1 MNTRPSLYRSTLIAA
16 AVAIG
21 CFGAATAQA
30 HDHGWRGHDADRGW
44 HGRDRGWHEHEWR
57 EHEWREHEWRDRD
70 GYRGYGHRYGHAEP
84 VWREGWAEYAPPPVA
99 YYPAPAAFPPG
110 GVSVVVRLPF

>member
-21 CFGAATAQA
+21 CFGAAAAQA
-30 HDHGWRGHDADRGW
+30 HDHGWRGHDDDRGW
-44 HGRDRGWHEHEWR
+44 HGHGHGWHDHDGDRGWY
-57 EHEWREHEWRDRD
+57 
-70 GYRGYGHRYGHAEP
+70 GAYRPRYGYVAP
-84 VWREGWAEYAPPPVA
+84 GWVEYAAPVA
-99 YYPAPAAFPPG
+99 YYPAPPVAYGPG

>member
-21 CFGAATAQA
+21 CFGAVTAQA
-30 HDHGWRGHDADRGW
+30 HDHGWHGHGGERGW
-44 HGRDRGWHEHEWR
+44 HGHERDWHDHDGDRGW
-57 EHEWREHEWRDRD
+57 
-70 GYRGYGHRYGHAEP
+70 YGAYGPRYGYVAP
-84 VWREGWAEYAPPPVA
+84 AWNAGWVEYAPPVA
-99 YYPAPAAFPPG
+99 YYPAPPVVYGPG